1 MKCFKSFICILVLS
15 FFLLN
20 IGCSSTRTRMM
31 VDSMEPLMEKMNA
44 AINKHTDVQMVKDA
58 MPAGLLQLD
67 GLIEASPDNTK
78 ILVKTAEG
86 YNGYSFV
93 FVEGQD
99 NERAKKL
106 YLRSFGYSLR
116 ALKQEKKF
124 ADAFDAPIE
133 EFKASLD
140 VFDKEDVPALFWA
153 ATAWLSWVGLNVDEP
168 EIFLALP
175 KIKAML
181 KRCIELDETYRYGIA
196 HAVLGALYANRPIAF
211 GGKPELA
218 KAEFDRA
225 FELSKG
231 KMLVFKLTYAR
242 YYTYQ
247 IQDRELFVKTLNEI
261 IAAPDDLFPEMGFIN
276 ASAKIKAKKLLS
288 NVDNIF

>member
-1 MKCFKSFICILVLS
+1 MKCSKYLVSVVILLS
-15 FFLLN
+15 FLFT
-20 IGCSSTRTRMM
+20 GCSSTRTRMM

-67 GLIEASPDNTK
+67 GLIEASPNNTK
-78 ILVKTAEG
+78 ILVKAAEG

-93 FVEGQD
+93 FVEGKD
-99 NERAKKL
+99 PERAKKL
-106 YLRSFGYSLR
+106 YLRAFGYAQR

-124 ADAFDAPIE
+124 ADAFDGPIE

-140 VFDKEDVPALFWA
+140 VFDKEDVPALFW
-153 ATAWLSWVGLNVDEP
+153 TSSAWLSWVGLNVDDP

-181 KRCIELDETYRYGIA
+181 NRGLELDEAYKHGIA
-196 HAVLGALYANRPIAF
+196 HAVLGVLYSTRPKAF

-218 KAEFDRA
+218 QAEFDRA
-225 FELSKG
+225 FELSNR
-231 KMLVFKLTYAR
+231 KMLVFLYMYAKH
-242 YYTYQ
+242 YTYQ
-247 IQDRELFVKTLNEI
+247 IQDRDLCIKTLNEV
-261 IAAPDDLFPEMGFIN
+261 IAAPDDLFPENGFIN
-276 ASAKIKAKKLLS
+276 AAAKIKAKKLLK

>member
-1 MKCFKSFICILVLS
+1 MRFVR
-15 FFLLN
+15 FFLSIAFFFLFALTT
-20 IGCSSTRTRMM
+20 GCNTTKFM
-31 VDSMEPLMEKMNA
+31 VNSMEPLMDKMNA
-44 AINKHTDVQMVKDA
+44 AVNKHTDVQMVKDA
-58 MPAGLLQLD
+58 MPAALIQMD
-67 GLIEASPDNTK
+67 GMIEASPDNIK
-78 ILVKTAEG
+78 LLVRTAEG

-93 FVEGQD
+93 FVEGKD

-116 ALKQEKKF
+116 ALKQKKKF
-124 ADAFDAPIE
+124 ADAFDGRIDA
-133 EFKASLD
+133 FKASLD

-153 ATAWLSWVGLNVDEP
+153 ASAWLSWAGLNVDDP

-181 KRCIELDETYRYGIA
+181 KRSIELDETYKYGIA
-196 HAVLGALYANRPIAF
+196 HTVLGSLYATRPVMH
-211 GGKPELA
+211 GGKPGLA

-231 KMLVFKLTYAR
+231 KMLVFKLMYAR

-261 IAAPDDLFPEMGFIN
+261 IDAPDNLFPAMGFIN
-276 ASAKIKAKKLLS
+276 ASAKIKAKKLLQD
-288 NVDNIF
+288 VDNIF